1 MSKSLASM
9 HKRPAGVIP
18 QPASKAPRLPG
29 PPLAASPAKR
39 TSDPARPTTA
49 GKSLQLTPSA
59 SAGQTRMGSG
69 SDAAGGDGTPQPV
82 QGKTSAFDP
91 PWPLGHMRVKTQASQ
106 SGGSSGSRMN
116 IGGAYAQYLTD
127 NPSFADDST
136 SRPDYNQYAK
146 RMVKTLTRSE
156 KEAVPAVH
164 QVNLDRINSLL
175 AEVNN
180 PNALCLS
187 QALLLPDE

>member
-1 MSKSLASM
+1 MPKSLSSM
-9 HKRPAGVIP
+9 HKRPAGDIP

-39 TSDPARPTTA
+39 TPAPARPTTA

-69 SDAAGGDGTPQPV
+69 SDAAGGDGTPQPE
-82 QGKTSAFDP
+82 QGNTSAFDP
-91 PWPLGHMRVKTQASQ
+91 PWPLGYMRVKTHASQ
-106 SGGSSGSRMN
+106 SGSSSGSRMN
-116 IGGAYAQYLTD
+116 IGGAYAQYLTSK
-127 NPSFADDST
+127 PSFADEST

-146 RMVKTLTRSE
+146 RMVRTLTRSE

-180 PNALCLS
+180 PNDLCM
-187 QALLLPDE
+187 P

>member
-1 MSKSLASM
+1 MPKSLASM
-9 HKRPAGVIP
+9 HKRPAGDIP
-18 QPASKAPRLPG
+18 QPASKALPG

-39 TSDPARPTTA
+39 TPAPARPTTA

-59 SAGQTRMGSG
+59 SAGHTRMGSG
-69 SDAAGGDGTPQPV
+69 SDAAGGDGTPQPE
-82 QGKTSAFDP
+82 QDE
-91 PWPLGHMRVKTQASQ
+91 
-106 SGGSSGSRMN
+106 
-116 IGGAYAQYLTD
+116 
-127 NPSFADDST
+127 ST

-180 PNALCLS
+180 PNDLYMS
-187 QALLLPDE
+187 QTLFLPDE